1 MELKKG
7 IPVVPG
13 YTIGEAFVLDSEEY
27 RIPRRYVSSDQDV
40 QEEIEKLHTA
50 RETCLEELKDILN
63 NFSETFGG
71 QTAPIVES
79 HISIL
84 KDDHL
89 IEMIEDSIREN
100 KYSSEYALSKI
111 FRQYIKQMQA
121 SSSDQY
127 VSRIQT
133 DLNDIEQRWL
143 RNLLGERRE
152 DIHSLEDPMII
163 IARQLTPSQTA
174 SLDRDKV
181 LGFATD
187 AGGRTSHTAIVA
199 RDLGIPAVVAL
210 NDITTAVSGGDKVIV
225 DGNRGIVFINP
236 DEETLDKYRA
246 LERNFKKFEERLQ
259 EEQRD
264 EPAVTQDGE
273 RVHLYGNI
281 QYPAEIDEALKYG
294 AEGIGLYR
302 TEFLYFDPESNPDE
316 EDHYEAYRTSLE
328 KLGDRPITF
337 RTLDLG
343 ADKMA
348 GDGHPDENNPFLGL
362 RAIRLC
368 MKKPET
374 FRLQLRAILRAAV
387 HGNARL
393 LFPMISGRG
402 ELMKALRILEDCK
415 EELQNDGIPFDEDIP
430 VGVMVEV
437 PSLAMTIDLIADKVD
452 FLSIGTNDLIQY
464 AIAVD
469 RTNAE
474 IADLYQP
481 AHPAILRM
489 LKQILDTA
497 NELDLSVSM
506 CGEMCA
512 DINYV
517 GLLMGLGLKHFSI
530 APTAI
535 LEVKKII
542 RSMSMEGAKELA
554 RKAIEFEDPE
564 RTVEFLEETT
574 KRIIPEAF

>member
-27 RIPRRYVSSDQDV
+27 RIPRRYVSSEEEAE
-40 QEEIEKLHTA
+40 QEIKKLHHA
-50 RETCLEELKDILN
+50 RETSINELEEILG
-63 NFSETFGG
+63 NFNQRFGG
-71 QTAPIVES
+71 QSAPIVES
-79 HISIL
+79 HVSIL

-89 IEMIEDSIREN
+89 VEMIEEAIREN
-100 KYSSEYALSKI
+100 KYSSEYALSRI

-121 SSSDQY
+121 SSSEQY
-127 VSRIQT
+127 TSRIQS

-143 RNLLGERRE
+143 RNLLGERRQ

-163 IARQLTPSQTA
+163 VARELTPSQTA
-174 SLDRDKV
+174 SLKRDKV

-210 NDITTAVSGGDKVIV
+210 NDITTDVSGGDKVII

-236 DEETLDKYRA
+236 DDETLEKYRA
-246 LERNFKKFEERLQ
+246 LQRNYEKFEKRLR

-264 EPAVTQDGE
+264 QPAETKDGK
-273 RVHLYGNI
+273 RIGIMGNI
-281 QYPAEIDEALKYG
+281 QYPAEIDDVIQFG
-294 AEGIGLYR
+294 ADGVGLYR
-302 TEFLYFDPESNPDE
+302 TEFLYFDPDSHPTE
-316 EDHYEAYRTSLE
+316 EDHFEAYRSSLE
-328 KLGDRPITF
+328 KLDGKPITF

-343 ADKMA
+343 ADKMTE
-348 GDGHPDENNPFLGL
+348 DDEPKGSNPFLGL

-368 MKKPET
+368 LENT
-374 FRLQLRAILRAAV
+374 GLFRLQLRAILRASQY
-387 HGNARL
+387 GPSRL
-393 LFPMISGRG
+393 LFPMISSRD
-402 ELMKALRILEDCK
+402 ELKAALQVLDECK
-415 EELQNDGIPFDEDIP
+415 KELDEEGIPYDEDLPI
-430 VGVMVEV
+430 GVMVEI
-437 PSLAMTIDLIADKVD
+437 PSLAMTIDHIEDLVD

-464 AIAVD
+464 ALAVD

-489 LKQILDTA
+489 LKHILD
-497 NELDLSVSM
+497 EGEKYDLPVSM

-512 DINYV
+512 DLNFV
-517 GLLMGLGLKHFSI
+517 ALLLGMGLEHFSI
-530 APTAI
+530 ASTAI

-542 RSMSMEGAKELA
+542 RSITLEEAQELA
-554 RKAIEFEDPE
+554 DRVLEMEDPDE
-564 RTVEFLEETT
+564 VTALLKEKTQA
-574 KRIIPEAF
+574 IIPEAF